1 MMKMATRKVHIY
13 AGVAILMLF
22 MIFAGCS
29 SDNNN
34 ANNTENNAN
43 QEETNTPSNNENDN
57 QSGSGNNDDEANNGD
72 NNTDEGENDNNVE
85 DNDEKVDESA
95 SGDWG
100 DDELELSIGDTGT
113 LHNNFS
119 KTEIT
124 LDSVEVI
131 EDEDDETYFG
141 QFTVLNMTVK
151 NIGDEPV
158 PHEDIFEATELA
170 AEDLDVG
177 GEVWEIFDGVSGDWP
192 DEIDVDEEA
201 SGRLVFDVEEAD
213 EYELQIDFGL
223 GSVSNKVS
231 FQFDEDE
238 ID

>member
-1 MMKMATRKVHIY
+1 MKMATRKVHIY

>member
-1 MMKMATRKVHIY
+1 MATRKVHIY

>member
-1 MMKMATRKVHIY
+1 MATRKVHIY

-57 QSGSGNNDDEANNGD
+57 QSGSGNNNDEANNGD

>member
-1 MMKMATRKVHIY
+1 MKMATRKVHIY

-57 QSGSGNNDDEANNGD
+57 QSGSGNNNDEANNGD

>member
-1 MMKMATRKVHIY
+1 MATRKVHIY

-57 QSGSGNNDDEANNGD
+57 QSDSVNNDDEANNGD

-85 DNDEKVDESA
+85 DNDEDEKVDESA

>member
-1 MMKMATRKVHIY
+1 MKMATRKVHIY

-57 QSGSGNNDDEANNGD
+57 QSGSGNNNDEANNGD

-141 QFTVLNMTVK
+141 QFTVLNMTFK
-151 NIGDEPV
+151 NIGDDPV
-158 PHEDIFEATELA
+158 PHEDIFEPTELA
-170 AEDLDVG
+170 AEDVDVG

>member
-1 MMKMATRKVHIY
+1 AK
-13 AGVAILMLF
+13 
-22 MIFAGCS
+22 
-29 SDNNN
+29 
-34 ANNTENNAN
+34 NTENNEN
-43 QEETNTPSNNENDN
+43 QEETNTPSKNENGN
-57 QSGSGNNDDEANNGD
+57 QSGSVNNNDEANNGD
-72 NNTDEGENDNNVE
+72 NNTDEDENDNNVE

-158 PHEDIFEATELA
+158 PHEDIFEAT
-170 AEDLDVG
+170 
-177 GEVWEIFDGVSGDWP
+177 
-192 DEIDVDEEA
+192 
-201 SGRLVFDVEEAD
+201 
-213 EYELQIDFGL
+213 
-223 GSVSNKVS
+223 
-231 FQFDEDE
+231 
-238 ID
+238 